1 MHHRRLQA
9 TAKLLALLIISQSGL
24 RALAAGEQITQV
36 AAGDM
41 QLTLRSVTGG
51 VRVDSLLDTQ
61 SGQELLATNP
71 LPLFSLTLRQAGSTN
86 QLRLG
91 ADAGWSQCGIQR
103 RRARLELRWSQPLE
117 KALAGVSVTATV
129 TPDTRAGALRW
140 KLRVDNTSPNW
151 SVWRVL
157 FPQVA
162 LADLGTNAA
171 VLVPRGPG
179 DLQRGV
185 WHRPFSFGGTYP
197 NGWCSMQ
204 FMAAYREGG
213 QPTGLYVA
221 AHDPW
226 GSTKD
231 LALKSD
237 PTAHSVRLSFDHPAP
252 DLGLPGNDFALP
264 GEAVWQLLRGDWFDA
279 AMIYKAWARREAKWW
294 PRLARDGRVDTPRWM
309 RDLNAWAM
317 TGGAPAECVP
327 TVKQFRE
334 FLAMPA
340 AFHWYNWHQVP
351 FDNDYPHYF
360 PTKPGFAQGVAELKA
375 AGVFT
380 MPYINGRLWDT
391 HDQGAED
398 FQFTRIAL
406 AAATKQGDGSPFIE
420 TYNSKETNGQPVRL
434 GVMCPASPLWQNTV
448 SNIVLRLL
456 GECGTSAVYI
466 DQIAAAS
473 PALCQDATH
482 GHPLGGGHW
491 WNESYWKMLEAI
503 RRAMPPGSAL
513 TTECNSEPFIRWFDG
528 YLTWHW
534 QFPGQVPA
542 FPAIYGGTVQMFGRA
557 YRGGA
562 TKDLALRMK
571 AGQQL
576 VYGEQLGWLDPKVVK
591 EPENARFFRQMAR
604 LRARFSRYFSAGEMA
619 RPPRLLDAVPTVRAD
634 WQWSGEWWV
643 TTDAVLTGAWQLPK
657 EKRMV
662 LFFVNVGDEPVPNQV
677 HFDAAANG
685 IRGRGFRAQRS
696 TADGTKTEWEKW
708 PAVFDR
714 ATTFPPR
721 QAEAWELKW

>member
-9 TAKLLALLIISQSGL
+9 TAKFLGLLIISLSGL
-24 RALAAGEQITQV
+24 CLLAAGEQTTRV

-41 QLTLRSVTGG
+41 QLTLRSATDG

-61 SGQELLATNP
+61 SGQELLGTNP

-91 ADAGWSQCGIQR
+91 ADAGWSQWGIQR

-117 KALAGVSVTATV
+117 KALAGVSVTATL

-151 SVWRVL
+151 SVWRVM
-157 FPQVA
+157 FPQLA

-197 NGWCSMQ
+197 NGWCAMQ
-204 FMAAYREGG
+204 FMAAYREGA

-237 PTAHSVRLSFDHPAP
+237 PTACTVRLSFDHPAP
-252 DLGLPGNDFALP
+252 DLGRAGNDFALE

-279 AMIYKAWARREAKWW
+279 AMIYKRWAQREAKWW
-294 PRLARDGRVDTPRWM
+294 PRLTRDGRADTPRWM

-317 TGGAPAECVP
+317 TGGAPGECVSA
-327 TVKQFRE
+327 VKRFRD

-360 PTKPGFAQGVAELKA
+360 PTKPGFASGVAELKA

-391 HDQGAED
+391 HDRGAED
-398 FQFTRIAL
+398 FQFTRLAL
-406 AAATKQGDGSPFIE
+406 PAATKQGDGSPFLE

-434 GVMCPASPLWQNTV
+434 GVMCPATPLWQNTV

-473 PALCQDATH
+473 PALCQDPAH

-491 WNESYWKMLEAI
+491 WNESYWTMLEAI

-513 TTECNSEPFIRWFDG
+513 TTECNAEPFIRWFDG

-576 VYGEQLGWLDPKVVK
+576 VYGEQLGWLDPAVVK
-591 EPENARFFRQMAR
+591 EPENAAFFRQMAR

-619 RPPRLLDAVPTVRAD
+619 RPPRLLGPVPTVRAD

-662 LFFVNVGDEPVPNQV
+662 LFFVNVGDEPVPSQV

-685 IRGRGFRAQRS
+685 IRARALRAQRS
-696 TADGTKTEWEKW
+696 TADATEPGWEKLS
-708 PAVFDR
+708 PTFDR
-714 ATTFPPR
+714 PTTFPPR